1 MRQLPH
7 TEYSGYRGVGI
18 RLVEP
23 MLEDLHADA
32 SVGRDRQLLKGY
44 HWFDKAHILMLGEE
58 GLIPRGDAEVLLKAL
73 SEMESQGYEETR
85 IKMGW
90 GLHSGEQYL
99 IRRFGYDI
107 GGRIHLAR
115 SSGDLIAVAR
125 RIAVRDGIIRT
136 MHGNLELR
144 EALLPFAIE
153 TSDAVMPGYTHGMHA
168 QPTTLGAQIVSWVAR
183 LERDFQ
189 RFASAYT
196 RTNESPAGAGIM
208 TGAPFAVNR
217 ESTARYLGFDSVM
230 YSTFD
235 AIVGATD
242 YFLESFSAAAILNG
256 HLGKWAEDIAG
267 WYSNE
272 SEMVDIPDRFCHT
285 SSIMTHKKNPVALE
299 QIRGSTA
306 DVAGG
311 LASAFVANK
320 GRSGGAD
327 GGGSSFFALL
337 DAFDLVVRDMHWLA
351 LMVPQMEVK
360 RDRMLD
366 LASSHWAVAPD
377 VASALVREKG
387 LSWRVAHQIV
397 GIMVRLA
404 RERGIAPLQATAEL
418 LDEASIEYMGKRVGL
433 SDASLRK
440 ALSPVEAVNARTLY
454 GGPAPKQTA
463 ARAVECQGRVHSD
476 RKAVDAIEARLA
488 DAQRLLESQIATF
501 VGAPSA
507 RTAEKTRN

>member
-1 MRQLPH
+1 MRQVPN

-18 RLVEP
+18 RLMEP
-23 MLEDLHADA
+23 MLPDLHADA
-32 SVGRDRQLLKGY
+32 SVGQDRPLLKGY
-44 HWFDKAHILMLGEE
+44 HWFDKAHVLMLGEE
-58 GLIPRGDAEVLLKAL
+58 NLIPRQDAMALLQAFR
-73 SEMESQGYEETR
+73 EMEAQGYEAAR

-99 IRRFGYDI
+99 IRRFGYDV

-125 RIAVRDGIIRT
+125 RVAVRDGIVRT
-136 MHGNLELR
+136 MSGILELR
-144 EALLPFAIE
+144 AALLPFAIE
-153 TSDAVMPGYTHGMHA
+153 TVDAVMPGYTHGMHA
-168 QPTTLGAQIVSWVAR
+168 QPTTLGAQILSWVAR

-189 RFASAYT
+189 RFASAYS
-196 RTNESPAGAGIM
+196 RSNESPAGAAIM

-217 ESTARYLGFDSVM
+217 DSTARYLGFDSVM

-242 YFLESFSAAAILNG
+242 YFLETFSAVAILNG

-272 SEMVDIPDRFCHT
+272 SGMVDIPDRFCHT

-306 DVAGG
+306 DVVGG
-311 LASAFVANK
+311 LMSAFVANK
-320 GRSGGAD
+320 GRSGGVD
-327 GGGSSFFALL
+327 GGGSSFFHLL
-337 DAFDLVVRDMHWLA
+337 ESLNLINRDMRWLA
-351 LMVPQMEVK
+351 LMVPQMEVR
-360 RDRMLD
+360 RDRMLE

-397 GIMVRLA
+397 GIAVRLA
-404 RERGIAPLQATAEL
+404 HERGIAPPQATVQL
-418 LDEASIEYMGKRVGL
+418 LDEAGVEYMGKPVGL
-433 SDASLRK
+433 SEGALRH
-440 ALSPVEAVNARTLY
+440 ALDPVEAVKARTLY
-454 GGPAPKQTA
+454 GGPAPEQTV
-463 ARAVECQGRVHSD
+463 ARARDAEERVRVDQS
-476 RKAVDAIEARLA
+476 AVDDIQKRLDEAG
-488 DAQRLLESQIATF
+488 RLLESRIDAF
-501 VGAPSA
+501 IGAPSA
-507 RTAEKTRN
+507 RAAQKARA